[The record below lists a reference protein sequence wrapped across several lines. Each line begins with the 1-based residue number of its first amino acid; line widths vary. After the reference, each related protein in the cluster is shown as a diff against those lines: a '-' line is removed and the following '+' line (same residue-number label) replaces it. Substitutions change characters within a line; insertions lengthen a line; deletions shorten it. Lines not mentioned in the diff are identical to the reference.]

1 MTPDQL
7 HQQWTAYASR
17 AESFLD
23 ALLKPRRDLP
33 EGFVNVLRYSV
44 LGGGKRIR
52 PVLCMAAA
60 EAAGVSPE
68 LALVPGC
75 AIELIHAYSLVH
87 DDLPA
92 MDNDDER
99 RGQPTVHRKFDEPTA
114 ILAGDGLQAE
124 AFLVLSDPHRWPVPP
139 AASVQVAVIREIA
152 AAAGNTGMV
161 GGQYLDI
168 TARTQ
173 RLDLPA
179 LRQLHRLKT
188 GAIIRAATVCG
199 GLVAQVTS
207 DELTALST
215 YGAAVGQIFQL
226 TDDLIDFRSSQ
237 VDADEAAVNFATILG
252 EGSMQQEIAHQ
263 LEVAL
268 AAAAIFSPR
277 DGFLAAFAQAMASR
291 ER

>member
-124 AFLVLSDPHRWPVPP
+124 AFLVLSALPGARSATPLASHKCCDQQDSAWPSLSLI
-139 AASVQVAVIREIA
+139 AASWARKRGFISPPLAGLPREG
-152 AAAGNTGMV
+152 AGGV
-161 GGQYLDI
+161 RREWKY
-168 TARTQ
+168 
-173 RLDLPA
+173 DLG
-179 LRQLHRLKT
+179 HR
-188 GAIIRAATVCG
+188 
-199 GLVAQVTS
+199 
-207 DELTALST
+207 
-215 YGAAVGQIFQL
+215 
-226 TDDLIDFRSSQ
+226 IDQ
-237 VDADEAAVNFATILG
+237 
-252 EGSMQQEIAHQ
+252 
-263 LEVAL
+263 
-268 AAAAIFSPR
+268 
-277 DGFLAAFAQAMASR
+277 DG
-291 ER
+291 